1 MHEDDFLPLSGIQHL
16 AFCERQAALIH
27 VDRVF
32 EENVFTSEG
41 RLLHQSV
48 AAPSGRVREGVR
60 VETDVWLRSERLG
73 LVGRADRVETYS
85 IAGKKRVQP
94 VESKRARRKSLQADC
109 IQLCAQAMTLEEIRA
124 IAIESGELYYIN
136 SRRRLTIPITG
147 DLREATVKAARR
159 FHEIYRMGVLPPPKF
174 DARCKS
180 CSLNQICL
188 PAVFERPTKIT
199 DYLAVAW
206 DDHDSQ

>member
-1 MHEDDFLPLSGIQHL
+1 MSTESSKRTCSQVKGASCTNPSRLPAVVCGKAFELRPMSGCDPSASALWAGRTESRLTVSQ
-16 AFCERQAALIH
+16 ERKG
-27 VDRVF
+27 F
-32 EENVFTSEG
+32 S
-41 RLLHQSV
+41 QSS
-48 AAPSGRVREGVR
+48 P
-60 VETDVWLRSERLG
+60 
-73 LVGRADRVETYS
+73 
-85 IAGKKRVQP
+85 
-94 VESKRARRKSLQADC
+94 KRARRKSLQADC
-109 IQLCAQAMTLEEIRA
+109 IQLCAQAMALEEMRA

-159 FHEIYRMGVLPPPKF
+159 FHEICRMGVLPPPKF

>member
-1 MHEDDFLPLSGIQHL
+1 MSTESSKRTCSQVKGASCTNPSRLPAVVCGKAFELRPMSGCDPSASALWAGRTESRLTVSQ
-16 AFCERQAALIH
+16 ERKG
-27 VDRVF
+27 F
-32 EENVFTSEG
+32 S
-41 RLLHQSV
+41 QS
-48 AAPSGRVREGVR
+48 S
-60 VETDVWLRSERLG
+60 RSERA
-73 LVGRADRVETYS
+73 VRVCKP
-85 IAGKKRVQP
+85 IA
-94 VESKRARRKSLQADC
+94 SSSALNT
-109 IQLCAQAMTLEEIRA
+109 QAMALEEMRA

-159 FHEIYRMGVLPPPKF
+159 FHEICRMGVLPPPKF

>member
-1 MHEDDFLPLSGIQHL
+1 M
-16 AFCERQAALIH
+16 
-27 VDRVF
+27 
-32 EENVFTSEG
+32 
-41 RLLHQSV
+41 
-48 AAPSGRVREGVR
+48 
-60 VETDVWLRSERLG
+60 
-73 LVGRADRVETYS
+73 
-85 IAGKKRVQP
+85 
-94 VESKRARRKSLQADC
+94 
-109 IQLCAQAMTLEEIRA
+109 
-124 IAIESGELYYIN
+124 
-136 SRRRLTIPITG
+136 
-147 DLREATVKAARR
+147 KAARR